1 MNDSTARPRGGK
13 TGNLFSA
20 IDVYAGDERFDTLLK
35 RDGVLIERIVSTG
48 QTSPEGFWY
57 DDPRE
62 EWVVLLAGAAAL
74 EFEAQGSVRHGMLPG
89 DYVHIPPHCR
99 HRVAW
104 TDPAL
109 PTVWLAVYF
118 DTRAEVRAEAIDEVH
133 NDSHAAAQTSTNG

>member
-1 MNDSTARPRGGK
+1 M
-13 TGNLFSA
+13 
-20 IDVYAGDERFDTLLK
+20 
-35 RDGVLIERIVSTG
+35 LIERIVSTG

-118 DTRAEVRAEAIDEVH
+118 DTRADVYDEVRDDVRH
-133 NDSHAAAQTSTNG
+133 DSHAAAQTSTNG